1 MYKMLQKQISDEH
14 ETAMKDEDH
23 ENEYQEESDKQKT
36 VRDLR
41 HFIRKGL
48 TGILI
53 EIIILIVSAVVFFMT
68 EDLTGRMGIQDRWTG
83 LMILIAAAALIVD
96 FIWLRYRGIR
106 PEDTENT
113 ESNKEKRIRGVTQK

>member
-1 MYKMLQKQISDEH
+1 MLQKQIGEEH
-14 ETAMKDEDH
+14 EAALKDEDH

-68 EDLTGRMGIQDRWTG
+68 EDLTGRMGIQDR
-83 LMILIAAAALIVD
+83 
-96 FIWLRYRGIR
+96 
-106 PEDTENT
+106 
-113 ESNKEKRIRGVTQK
+113 

>member
-1 MYKMLQKQISDEH
+1 MLQKQIGEEH
-14 ETAMKDEDH
+14 EAALKDEDH